1 MAEITITAEGGRPTG
16 SRAANRLR
24 AAGRIPGVIYG
35 HGQTPLPVS
44 VDGRELRAALT
55 TEAGLNALLSLKLEG
70 LEHLT
75 LAREIQRHPVRNT
88 VIHVDFQIVR
98 RDEVVTAEVPI
109 NLIGDAHEVTVNEGF
124 IEQPLSSLTVRATPG
139 RIPNVLEVDISHMT
153 IGDAIRVSDLSLPSG
168 VTTEVDPEEAV
179 VIAER
184 SKVAA
189 EIAEAEEAAEAAEAE
204 AAEAAAEGAP
214 EAAAAA
220 TGPSPAGGEA
230 EGGGS
235 SGGEG

>member
-1 MAEITITAEGGRPTG
+1 MAEITLTAEGGRPIG

-24 AAGRIPGVIYG
+24 ATGRIPGVMYG
-35 HGQTPLPVS
+35 HGQKPAPVS

-55 TEAGLNALLSLKLEG
+55 TEAGLNALLSLKVDG
-70 LEHLT
+70 KEHLT

-109 NLIGDAHEVTVNEGF
+109 TLTGDAHEVTVNDGF
-124 IEQPLSSLTVRATPG
+124 IEQPMSTLTVRATPG
-139 RIPNVLEVDISHMT
+139 RIPNLLEVDISQMT
-153 IGDAIRVSDLSLPSG
+153 IGTAIRVGDLALPSG

-179 VIAER
+179 VLADR
-184 SKVAA
+184 SKVTA
-189 EIAEAEEAAEAAEAE
+189 EEVEGEAAE
-204 AAEAAAEGAP
+204 EAAAEGGEAGVEPTGAAP
-214 EAAAAA
+214 
-220 TGPSPAGGEA
+220 GPEA
-230 EGGGS
+230 EGGGA